1 MCSLLAA
8 RNRPREGRGFWWAFS
23 LGGQPGSSECQPQV
37 NKCVIDVGTAPV
49 SPREAPSA
57 IFFSLQMG
65 IVACVWGG
73 AALCPRSLPSL
84 ITEDNTKSRMKRTK
98 KRQTISQKEDTL
110 QFRLFSPA
118 SYVSFSPHWCNCS
131 PHTSGSWHLMPRLE
145 RVGGWGGG
153 VQEMS
158 PFVSWFAWM
167 LAQNGR

>member
-23 LGGQPGSSECQPQV
+23 LGGHPGSSECQPQV

-57 IFFSLQMG
+57 FFFSLFRWALWL
-65 IVACVWGG
+65 VCVCVWGG
-73 AALCPRSLPSL
+73 CSFMPPVHSPLSS
-84 ITEDNTKSRMKRTK
+84 KRTTPSQEWK
-98 KRQTISQKEDTL
+98 GLKRDKRYPRRRIRFNFGSFL
-110 QFRLFSPA
+110 LPA
-118 SYVSFSPHWCNCS
+118 MFHFLPTGVIALPTRREVGIRCR
-131 PHTSGSWHLMPRLE
+131 GSR
-145 RVGGWGGG
+145 GGG